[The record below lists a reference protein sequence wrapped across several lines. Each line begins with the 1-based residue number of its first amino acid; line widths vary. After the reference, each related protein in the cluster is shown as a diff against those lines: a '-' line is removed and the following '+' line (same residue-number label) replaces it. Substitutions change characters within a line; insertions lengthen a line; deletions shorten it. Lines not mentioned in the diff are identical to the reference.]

1 MAHFINDGF
10 LIWITLADK
19 YKDAVLKKNPNVFA
33 ELYQKAREMKEVKYT
48 YYHGRC
54 SKPQQ
59 KIELQFLRKDLQ
71 TIMTLL
77 EEHMSTYDDIE
88 DVYELLKI
96 EALESK
102 HDELIAEYIEIY
114 TERKIEEVFAILE
127 NRLEKREREKRQEE
141 LAKLPPDQF
150 DFPVAFSPEMR
161 TYIEELRHVMKN
173 LDSVGSIGQI
183 FSKKL
188 LISIDDGWGY
198 SAFLRAIRAELVRY
212 YDDNGTEMKIEEVTL
227 PLNNGIDVLKSQADK
242 VKDVSEDRVKYNRFS
257 ILSYDMREWVDEFSK
272 SDVLNEIRR
281 IGQYA
286 KNILVVFRIPYMD
299 MKRVKDIEQNMS
311 NVVSLRSIVIP
322 PVTSENMVVYLKDKL
337 KEARFLAD
345 TDCDDILEQWICQE
359 KNEGNFFGY
368 KTLDKMAGELIY
380 HKALCSDLN
389 ETSENDIKQIHV
401 ADVKPM
407 VSNVLEDE
415 DAYELLNELIGITQ
429 VKARV
434 REIVAQIKL
443 QKTLESQGKKI
454 EKPSMHMLFLG
465 NPGTGKTTVAR
476 IVGQIFRQEGILK
489 KGFFYEKAGNDFV
502 ARYVGTAAQA
512 IRTACRDAYGS
523 VLFIDEAYGMNVTTM
538 KGTVADE
545 TIPVLVAE
553 MENHRGDLCV
563 ILAGYQEEMAEFL
576 KINSGLASRIPHVIE
591 FPNYTKD
598 ELLQIFLQM
607 LDKSFTYEDELLEA
621 VTEYIQNIPKEQYDT
636 KEFSNA
642 RFIRNLFEH
651 LWGKAAYRMSL
662 SGEKDVILKKEDWV
676 NVLVEENFNNM
687 VEEKPKRTIGFKP
700 V

>member
-1 MAHFINDGF
+1 MATFINEDI
-10 LIWITLADK
+10 LIWVTLSDT
-19 YKDAVLKKNPNVFA
+19 YKDAVLEKNPKVFE
-33 ELYQKAREMKEVKYT
+33 ELYQKAREMKEIKYT

-54 SKPQQ
+54 SKPKQ
-59 KIELQFLRKDLQ
+59 KIELQFMGKDFQ
-71 TIMTLL
+71 IVMTLL
-77 EEHMSTYDDIE
+77 EKHMGVYDDIH

-96 EALESK
+96 EALNSEHEK
-102 HDELIAEYIEIY
+102 LIAEYIEIY
-114 TERKIEEVFAILE
+114 LERKLEEVFSVLE

-141 LAKLPPDQF
+141 LAKMPPDEF
-150 DFPVAFSPEMR
+150 DFPVAFSPEMKA
-161 TYIEELRHVMKN
+161 YIKELRHVMKN
-173 LDSVGSIGQI
+173 LDNVGSIGQI

-227 PLNNGIDVLKSQADK
+227 STSNGVEILNSQADK
-242 VKDVSEDRVKYNRFS
+242 VKDVSQDRVKYNRFS
-257 ILSYDMREWVDEFSK
+257 ILSYDMREWVDEFTK
-272 SDVLNEIRR
+272 SNVLNEIRR

-299 MKRVKDIEQNMS
+299 MKRVKDIEQNLS

-337 KEARFLAD
+337 KDARFLAD
-345 TDCDDILEQWICQE
+345 SECDDILEQWICQE

-380 HKALCSDLN
+380 HKALHSDLD
-389 ETSENDIKQIHV
+389 ETVEDDIKKIHV

-407 VSNVLEDE
+407 VSNVLEDD
-415 DAYELLNELIGITQ
+415 DAYELLNELIGIAQ
-429 VKARV
+429 VKTRV

-454 EKPSMHMLFLG
+454 EKPAMHMLFLG

-476 IVGQIFRQEGILK
+476 IIGQIFRQEGILK

-502 ARYVGTAAQA
+502 SRYVGTAAQA

-523 VLFIDEAYGMNVTTM
+523 VLFIDEAYGMHVATL

-607 LDKSFTYEDELLEA
+607 MEKSFTYEDALLEA
-621 VTEYIQNIPKEQYDT
+621 VTEYIQNIPKEQYET

-642 RFIRNLFEH
+642 RFVRNLFEH

-662 SGEKDVILKKEDWV
+662 SGEKDVVLKKEDWV
-676 NVLVEENFNNM
+676 NVLAEENFSNM
-687 VEEKPKRTIGFKP
+687 VEEKPKRTIGFTP